1 MSGKKRFILV
11 VLLGG
16 YLFCVYAGIS
26 GAFPVLNLYSP
37 GSYNGDGAGYL
48 WELVGMFCWMGVLPL
63 IPDSY
68 YSKQSKW
75 FTAFLI
81 GPILLLSA
89 ISFLKIWLP

>member
-1 MSGKKRFILV
+1 MSGKKKIILV
-11 VLLGG
+11 LLFGG

-26 GAFPVLNLYSP
+26 GAFSFLNLYSQ

-48 WELVGMFCWMGVLPL
+48 WELVGMFCWMAVVLVLP
-63 IPDSY
+63 DKY
-68 YSKQSKW
+68 YLKNSKW

-89 ISFLKIWLP
+89 ISLLKI